1 MHVND
6 GSNFKGN
13 KKVLTSEGIMF
24 GKHPDT
30 GIAKKLFEI

>member
-1 MHVND
+1 MMAPIL
-6 GSNFKGN
+6 KGT
-13 KKVLTSEGIMF
+13 KKVLTSEGIMS